1 MPPKEDKTK
10 IASDMG
16 RTLLDADTDGDG
28 LEKSEIETWADKNKD
43 GKLSKEEM
51 ADLMKLYGMHIGIHQ
66 MFVSMENLVEKPWL
80 SCLRGPIVRAIN
92 NRGISSLIKIPG
104 TEGRD
109 CTHEEFCN
117 FELGQYGTPGKD
129 GKIFHQFL
137 DDAPSWSAQD
147 EFRDGHTY
155 RGLRGR
161 AWSQVALVGQLE

>member
-66 MFVSMENLVEKPWL
+66 MFVSME
-80 SCLRGPIVRAIN
+80 SMC
-92 NRGISSLIKIPG
+92 
-104 TEGRD
+104 
-109 CTHEEFCN
+109 
-117 FELGQYGTPGKD
+117 
-129 GKIFHQFL
+129 
-137 DDAPSWSAQD
+137 
-147 EFRDGHTY
+147 
-155 RGLRGR
+155 
-161 AWSQVALVGQLE
+161 